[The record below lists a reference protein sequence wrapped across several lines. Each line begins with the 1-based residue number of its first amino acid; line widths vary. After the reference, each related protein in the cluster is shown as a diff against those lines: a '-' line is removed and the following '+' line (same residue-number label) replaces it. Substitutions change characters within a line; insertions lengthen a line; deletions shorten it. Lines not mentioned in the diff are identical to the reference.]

1 MKPTHEK
8 ALVGRAREGSAEA
21 FEQLVVYYQPR
32 LARYL
37 RLRGLSAHDADDTV
51 QRALIKAW
59 QNLASYSEK
68 WRFSTWLFTIAQR
81 SIERPREQAD
91 SPAIE
96 TQADD
101 AEDDFQ
107 RRLRDN
113 VWAAAREHLD
123 ADAFTALWLHYG
135 EGFTGAETARIM
147 KRSQVWVRV
156 GLHRSRN
163 TLKRLLHSGEPA

>member
-1 MKPTHEK
+1 MNPDREK
-8 ALVGRAREGSAEA
+8 VLVGRARKGSAEA

-37 RLRGLSAHDADDTV
+37 LLRGLPAHDADDTV

-59 QNLASYSEK
+59 QNLASYREK

-81 SIERPREQAD
+81 SIERPREQPD
-91 SPAIE
+91 SPAIDL
-96 TQADD
+96 QADD
-101 AEDDFQ
+101 TDDFQ

-113 VWAAAREHLD
+113 VWAAARANLD

-147 KRSQVWVRV
+147 RRSQIWVRV
-156 GLHRSRN
+156 GLHRSRR